1 MTVETPLTGRI
12 RPGAEPPDLAA
23 YERSGGL
30 QGLRRALAM
39 APADVTALVKE
50 ANLRG
55 RGGAGFSAGMKWSL
69 LPAVSQAARPRYVVV
84 NGDEM
89 EPGTFKDRLLME
101 GDPLQLVEGAIIASY
116 AVQAD
121 VAYLFV
127 RAEYVV
133 AAERLRRAIAEAYA
147 GALLGKD
154 ILGSGYSL
162 EMHLHVSAGRYMCG
176 EETGMLNSL
185 EGKRANP
192 RTKPPFP
199 PVVGLWGKP
208 TLVNNVE
215 TLCNVPHILARGAA
229 WYLSLSRTKNGG
241 TKLYGA
247 SGKVK
252 RPGLWELPMGATVR
266 EVLDRAG
273 GMRDGLAF
281 RGCLPGGAS
290 TDFLTDAHLD
300 VALDFDAVPKAGS
313 RLGTGTMIVLDD
325 RTCPV
330 GMLENLEH
338 FFAQE
343 SCGWCT
349 PCWSG
354 LHWCE
359 RILGAIERGEGRAED
374 LSVLE
379 FQTRFNAPGH
389 TFCALAPG
397 AVEPL
402 QSALR
407 WFREDFD
414 RHIRERRCPWR

>member
-1 MTVETPLTGRI
+1 MTADNPLTRRI
-12 RPGAEPPDLAA
+12 RPGAGPPDLPA

-30 QGLRRALAM
+30 QGLRAALAM
-39 APADVTALVKE
+39 TPAEVTAVVKE

-55 RGGAGFSAGMKWSL
+55 RGGAGFSAGLKWSL
-69 LPAVSQAARPRYVVV
+69 VPAPDDGARPRYVVV

-101 GDPLQLVEGAIIASY
+101 GDPLQLVEGTIIAAY

-121 VAYLFV
+121 VAYVFL
-127 RAEYVV
+127 RREYVV

-147 GALLGKD
+147 RGLLGRSV
-154 ILGSGYSL
+154 LGSGWAL

-176 EETGMLNSL
+176 EETGLLNSL
-185 EGKRANP
+185 EGRRANP

-215 TLCNVPHILARGAA
+215 TLSNVPHILERGAA
-229 WYLSLSRTKNGG
+229 WYLGLSRTRNGG

-252 RPGLWELPMGATVR
+252 RPGIFELPLGTTLG
-266 EVLDRAG
+266 ELLDRAG
-273 GMRDGLAF
+273 GMQDGLAF

-290 TDFLTDAHLD
+290 TDFLTSEHRELP
-300 VALDFDAVPKAGS
+300 LDFDTVPKAGS

-359 RILGAIERGEGRAED
+359 RILGAIERGEGRPED

-379 FQTRFNAPGH
+379 FQTRLNAPGH

-407 WFREDFD
+407 LFREDFD